1 MCARSSALWPAA
13 VVLTLLADPALAQTP
28 VQEHRSLTPP
38 LSHTRQQD
46 RPLLA
51 LLPTPPGY
59 TREQVVHGDRVF
71 HGEAAGGR
79 CSHCHGWDAKGTPI
93 GNDLTTGMFIWA
105 DGSVNGIKRILD
117 HNMAIAPGMDGE
129 LTPDDVVAVA
139 TYVWALG
146 HQGDK

>member
-1 MCARSSALWPAA
+1 LALLSAAFVA
-13 VVLTLLADPALAQTP
+13 LLVASHALAQTP
-28 VQEHRSLTPP
+28 VQERRSLTAP
-38 LSHTRQQD
+38 LSPSRQQD
-46 RPLLA
+46 RPLLER
-51 LLPTPPGY
+51 LPTPPGY
-59 TREQVVHGDRVF
+59 TREQLALGDRVF

-79 CSHCHGWDAKGTPI
+79 CSHCHGWDARGTPI

-129 LTPDDVVAVA
+129 LTTADVVAVA

-146 HQGDK
+146 RQGGK

>member
-1 MCARSSALWPAA
+1 MCPRPSALLPFAVAA
-13 VVLTLLADPALAQTP
+13 CLVAAHAPAQTP
-28 VQEHRSLTPP
+28 QQDRRSLTPP
-38 LSHTRQQD
+38 LSETRQQE
-46 RPLLA
+46 RPHLA

-59 TREQVVHGDRVF
+59 TREQVAHGDRVF

-79 CSHCHGWDAKGTPI
+79 CSTCHGWDAKGTPI

-105 DGSVNGIKRILD
+105 DGSVSGIKRILD